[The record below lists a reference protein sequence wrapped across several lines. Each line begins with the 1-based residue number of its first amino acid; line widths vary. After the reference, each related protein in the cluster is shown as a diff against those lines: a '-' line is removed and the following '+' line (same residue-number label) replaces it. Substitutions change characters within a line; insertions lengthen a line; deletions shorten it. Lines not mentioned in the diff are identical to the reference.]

1 MIPCPA
7 DSVVGPGQANLFS
20 LIRRQRITRTRVPG
34 PRRSDAATTID
45 AAPPVGA
52 RLRLFRGGARPSLGG
67 APRDEARRI
76 AA

>member
-20 LIRRQRITRTRVPG
+20 LRRQLGHLDPTLQQPLM
-34 PRRSDAATTID
+34 RRH
-45 AAPPVGA
+45 PVGA
-52 RLRLFRGGARPSLGG
+52 RLRLFRGGARPSHGG